1 MTRRDL
7 ITFAIA
13 PVLSAC
19 ALAAYIAGGTVTL
32 VMVLFWLSVI
42 ALVGTLLL
50 ARRSWRMCAA
60 SVACGAALLYSAA
73 PSAVTWTLWTVR
85 GFAP

>member
-7 ITFAIA
+7 IAFAVA

-19 ALAAYIAGGTVTL
+19 TLAAYIAAGTVTL
-32 VMVLFWLSVI
+32 VLGLFWLSVI
-42 ALVGTLLL
+42 ALVCTLLFV
-50 ARRSWRMCAA
+50 RRSWRICAA

-85 GFAP
+85 RFAP